1 LSFFLYPRFCAFSLC
16 VLCDL
21 CGKIERMKAKSMPNL
36 PQALRSSLKGAA
48 RVAVLVLG
56 SSLRGDDAAG
66 LLVADALDEARKKPK
81 GAIPVSRQGGCPR
94 FAPLRNGG
102 CTRRTERDSPS
113 PPRVQ
118 PLLKVFRGETAP
130 ENLTG
135 PIKALRPTHLVV
147 IDAADFGA
155 RPGAARILAHD
166 AAPATCTE
174 GGAGEGP
181 AGSEVGRLA
190 GGVSFSTH
198 NLPVGVLT
206 EYLRH
211 SIGCA
216 CVVIGIQPGS
226 CEFGKEPS
234 PAIHRAAERTA
245 AAILKALI

>member
-1 LSFFLYPRFCAFSLC
+1 LSFFYPRFCAFSLC

-36 PQALRSSLKGAA
+36 PQTLRRSLKDAA

-81 GAIPVSRQGGCPR
+81 PGRPR
-94 FAPLRNGG
+94 
-102 CTRRTERDSPS
+102 
-113 PPRVQ
+113 
-118 PLLKVFRGETAP
+118 LKVFRGETAP

-147 IDAADFGA
+147 VDAADFGA
-155 RPGAARILAHD
+155 RPGAVRLLAHD
-166 AAPATCTE
+166 AAPATCAE
-174 GGAGEGP
+174 GATGEGLG
-181 AGSEVGRLA
+181 GSETGRLA

-211 SIGCA
+211 SIGCE
-216 CVVIGIQPGS
+216 VIVIGIQPGS
-226 CEFGKEPS
+226 CDFGKEPS
-234 PAIHRAAERTA
+234 PAIRRAAGRTA
-245 AAILKALI
+245 AAILKALA